1 MPIFSAIIVLYVL
14 YCFFMKS
21 ATNAYYSLLTIS
33 IFIELIYPQGNF
45 LGNKTGIGLGYRN
58 VSLIIIFI
66 GSLLYLTRNKF
77 FVNKKILYSSA
88 FFIGVV
94 LIGIILSYIMPYD
107 GYIIH
112 TPEGWDLFLS
122 GRNSM
127 IKADIPLASNIKNIV
142 LLGLFIFNVT
152 IFKSL
157 IDKEKLTQIL
167 DKIVKYLYFIILYGV
182 IEFLIKYVFRMP
194 DLMISLNSALFG
206 VAENT
211 VTYSLTRGDMLGL
224 QGVTSEPSHYVG
236 SLFLIIVLFS
246 ICDKIHPRK
255 KYNLLIFISF
265 IFMVLSG
272 SFSSILY
279 LIVALYYCFYL
290 YYGQYKNKWAK
301 LCKNILIDTLVF
313 FMLLF
318 SLYMVLNITNS
329 YYLERLEN
337 ALVVINSIADSNLV
351 GNIGTGESS
360 WGRLLSLYYG
370 FNIFYQNPLFGI
382 GLEYQSVY
390 DLTINILCNTGILGL
405 ISYFMVISSG
415 YKEKTDR
422 FAIFLLVIIG
432 GVFNSFVAKPYE
444 VIIVVL
450 SAFTMLYCNNDK
462 RNIYD

>member
-224 QGVTSEPSHYVG
+224 QGVTSPV
-236 SLFLIIVLFS
+236 
-246 ICDKIHPRK
+246 C
-255 KYNLLIFISF
+255 
-265 IFMVLSG
+265 
-272 SFSSILY
+272 
-279 LIVALYYCFYL
+279 
-290 YYGQYKNKWAK
+290 
-301 LCKNILIDTLVF
+301 
-313 FMLLF
+313 
-318 SLYMVLNITNS
+318 
-329 YYLERLEN
+329 
-337 ALVVINSIADSNLV
+337 
-351 GNIGTGESS
+351 
-360 WGRLLSLYYG
+360 
-370 FNIFYQNPLFGI
+370 
-382 GLEYQSVY
+382 
-390 DLTINILCNTGILGL
+390 
-405 ISYFMVISSG
+405 
-415 YKEKTDR
+415 
-422 FAIFLLVIIG
+422 
-432 GVFNSFVAKPYE
+432 
-444 VIIVVL
+444 
-450 SAFTMLYCNNDK
+450 
-462 RNIYD
+462 